1 MYFINFIHTIKFEFI
16 IIVIIAKTEYLPVLS
31 DSPLSSNNL
40 LSCMKCLILYTWI
53 TGALSILCFNLT
65 KIVFPHLKKRKNAN
79 VRTTNGKPKI
89 RSITT

>member
-1 MYFINFIHTIKFEFI
+1 MIDIY
-16 IIVIIAKTEYLPVLS
+16 
-31 DSPLSSNNL
+31 SPLSSNNL
-40 LSCMKCLILYTWI
+40 LSCMQCLILYTWI

-89 RSITT
+89 RNSNCYFHLTLTLKGAEYTSV

>member
-16 IIVIIAKTEYLPVLS
+16 IIAIIAKTEYLPVLS
-31 DSPLSSNNL
+31 SNNL
-40 LSCMKCLILYTWI
+40 LSCMQCLILYTWI

>member
-1 MYFINFIHTIKFEFI
+1 MIDIY
-16 IIVIIAKTEYLPVLS
+16 
-31 DSPLSSNNL
+31 SPLSSNNL
-40 LSCMKCLILYTWI
+40 LSCMQCLILYTWI

-89 RSITT
+89 RSLIVIFI